1 MTLSLRSAPRLGM
14 AAAACLL
21 LAACG
26 KVTAENYGKVKVGMS
41 YQETTAIL
49 GSPTGCDEA
58 AGFRSCRWVDG
69 KSSITVRLAADKVV
83 LHSAE
88 NVR

>member
-1 MTLSLRSAPRLGM
+1 MRRFHPLRPRY
-14 AAAACLL
+14 AAALAIALL
-21 LAACG
+21 LGACG
-26 KVTAENYGKVKVGMS
+26 KVTAENYGKIKVGMT
-41 YQETTAIL
+41 YQEATAIL
-49 GSPTGCDEA
+49 GSPTGCDET

-69 KSSITVRLAADKVV
+69 KSSVTVRFAADKVV

>member
-1 MTLSLRSAPRLGM
+1 MKPFPGSAHRR
-14 AAAACLL
+14 AAALAACLIL
-21 LAACG
+21 GACG
-26 KVTAENYGKVKVGMS
+26 KVTAENYGKVKVGMT
-41 YQETTAIL
+41 YGETTAIL
-49 GSPTGCDEA
+49 GSPTGCDET

-69 KSSITVRLAADKVV
+69 KSSITVRFAADKVV

>member
-1 MTLSLRSAPRLGM
+1 MTPLLHSLPRLAV
-14 AAAACLL
+14 AAAAGLL

-26 KVTAENYGKVKVGMS
+26 KVTAENYGKVKVGMT
-41 YQETTAIL
+41 YQETAAIL

-58 AGFRSCRWVDG
+58 AGFRSCRWVNG
-69 KSSITVRLAADKVV
+69 KSSITVRFAADKVV